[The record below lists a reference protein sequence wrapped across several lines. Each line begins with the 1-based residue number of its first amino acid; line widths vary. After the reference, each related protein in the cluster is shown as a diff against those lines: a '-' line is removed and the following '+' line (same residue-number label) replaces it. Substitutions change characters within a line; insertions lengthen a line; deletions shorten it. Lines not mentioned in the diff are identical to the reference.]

1 MEPHELDIM
10 SLIAGLIFLATGV
23 GHLLGFNLTRLW
35 SGLDG
40 LLPVVLI
47 IVGGVLLLRVLRRAN
62 DS

>member
-1 MEPHELDIM
+1 MEPHELDTM

>member
-40 LLPVVLI
+40 LFPIVLI

>member
-1 MEPHELDIM
+1 MEPHELDIL
-10 SLIAGLIFLATGV
+10 SLTAGLIFLATGI

-40 LLPVVLI
+40 LFPVVLI
-47 IVGGVLLLRVLRRAN
+47 IVGAVLLLRVLRRAN